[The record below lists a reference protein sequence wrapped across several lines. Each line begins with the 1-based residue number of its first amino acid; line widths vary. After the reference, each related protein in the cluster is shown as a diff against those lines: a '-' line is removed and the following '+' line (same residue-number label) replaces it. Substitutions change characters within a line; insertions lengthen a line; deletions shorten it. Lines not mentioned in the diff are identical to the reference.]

1 MAGFVEYQQKSI
13 KSEADSESHKQLG
26 DDESKALLNN
36 DEDKEQD
43 DKNDEKTEKE
53 IKSSEQSA
61 PDSSKELAAYIELNS
76 HIIDSIALAN
86 LRPDKP
92 VIPLKIIVQELK
104 FLLEREI
111 QSGKLER
118 IEKLDEQLLTKYV
131 NQLTKS
137 LESYVY
143 TKNRIDL
150 YHKEG
155 IGLAIA
161 LDERE

>member
-1 MAGFVEYQQKSI
+1 M
-13 KSEADSESHKQLG
+13 D
-26 DDESKALLNN
+26 
-36 DEDKEQD
+36 
-43 DKNDEKTEKE
+43 KE
-53 IKSSEQSA
+53 IKSSEQA
-61 PDSSKELAAYIELNS
+61 VPDTSKELAAYIELNS

-104 FLLEREI
+104 YLLEREI
-111 QSGKLER
+111 ESGRLER

-143 TKNRIDL
+143 TKNRIEL

-155 IGLAIA
+155 VGLAIA
-161 LDERE
+161 LDERDQDPEEQSHLYEE

>member
-1 MAGFVEYQQKSI
+1 M
-13 KSEADSESHKQLG
+13 
-26 DDESKALLNN
+26 
-36 DEDKEQD
+36 
-43 DKNDEKTEKE
+43 EKE
-53 IKSSEQSA
+53 IKSSEQAA

-104 FLLEREI
+104 LLLEKEI

-161 LDERE
+161 LDEREQDPEQQSNLYVDQYKDDGLSKTSKTKSAE